1 MSGITGQW
9 CEILKRNIGQQR
21 NEGLFQYKII
31 VLREQELNLVL

>member
-9 CEILKRNIGQQR
+9 CEILKRNIGLQR
-21 NEGLFQYKII
+21 KEGFFQYKII